1 MARWIVQLTVLVFV
15 FKKIRPDGKGEGLK
29 VKVGMPMSMPR

>member
-1 MARWIVQLTVLVFV
+1 MWVVQLTVLVLA

-29 VKVGMPMSMPR
+29 IKVGMPKSTPR